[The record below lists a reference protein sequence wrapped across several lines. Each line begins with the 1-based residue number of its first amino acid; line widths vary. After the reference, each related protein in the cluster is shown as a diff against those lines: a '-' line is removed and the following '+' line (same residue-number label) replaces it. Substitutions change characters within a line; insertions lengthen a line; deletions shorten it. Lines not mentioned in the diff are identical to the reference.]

1 MSLDGSQLHE
11 HTSASLESDRSD
23 AVCSLNST
31 PATPMSNTGTKSKI
45 VPKFRAFSFRLTF
58 RAVSS
63 NAIDKGALL
72 KEHVSNRMA
81 LQRPLYVTSQ
91 IAFYDDSQLSGEP
104 DIDGFLP
111 IELQGYVQTNNGARV
126 PAMKKWI
133 EDADWTAISG
143 GLASDKDF
151 NINMQKSEDANNAW
165 TRLIIFGSVG
175 MNNHGREAQKNA
187 RKVG

>member
-11 HTSASLESDRSD
+11 HTSASLESDCSD

-31 PATPMSNTGTKSKI
+31 PATPMSTTGTKSKI

-63 NAIDKGALL
+63 NAIDERRALL
-72 KEHVSNRMA
+72 KEHVSDRMA

-91 IAFYDDSQLSGEP
+91 IAFYDDSQISGEP

-133 EDADWTAISG
+133 EDADWTAIFG

-151 NINMQKSEDANNAW
+151 NINMQKSEDANNA
-165 TRLIIFGSVG
+165 
-175 MNNHGREAQKNA
+175 
-187 RKVG
+187 